1 MRMRP
6 CPCLLLLL
14 LLCVSLCPS
23 AEARKEDSEGRVSSA
38 ARAAATAV
46 KSAAAKV
53 SSASR
58 GVAAK
63 VSDQARSAVARVTNK
78 NTSSSTTASDG
89 GAKPSKL
96 DKIKS
101 KAKDAIKK
109 IDKEKAGKVAKKG
122 AKFAK
127 KVPWWGW
134 LLIVVV
140 VIALGFAGWYIYSR

>member
-14 LLCVSLCPS
+14 FGVSLITS
-23 AEARKEDSEGRVSSA
+23 AEARKDDSEGRVSSA

-53 SSASR
+53 SGASR

-63 VSDQARSAVARVTNK
+63 VSDQARSAVARVTNR
-78 NTSSSTTASDG
+78 NSSSTTASAG
-89 GAKPSKL
+89 GSKPSTL

-101 KAKDAIKK
+101 KAKDAIKE

-140 VIALGFAGWYIYSR
+140 VIALAFAGWYIYSR